1 MIVTVVLI
9 MIMIIRL
16 YLTAGN
22 VMTSD
27 QHLIT
32 SYDRQYERQQQTS
45 VLCGRNVFEDKGIM
59 LVEYMDFTP

>member
-45 VLCGRNVFEDKGIM
+45 VLCGRNVFENKGIM

>member
-32 SYDRQYERQQQTS
+32 SYDRQYESQQQTS

-59 LVEYMDFTP
+59 LVEYMDFKP

>member
-16 YLTAGN
+16 YLTAEN

-27 QHLIT
+27 QLLIT

>member
-59 LVEYMDFTP
+59 LVEYMDFKP

>member
-16 YLTAGN
+16 YLTAEN

-27 QHLIT
+27 QLLIT

-45 VLCGRNVFEDKGIM
+45 VLCGRNVFENKGIM

>member
-16 YLTAGN
+16 YLTAEN

-27 QHLIT
+27 QLLIT

-59 LVEYMDFTP
+59 LVEYMDFKP

>member
-16 YLTAGN
+16 YLTAEN

-27 QHLIT
+27 QLLIT

-45 VLCGRNVFEDKGIM
+45 VLCGRNVFENKGIM
-59 LVEYMDFTP
+59 LVEYMDFKP